1 MNAALGIANSLWW
14 RARWRLIIA
23 LAYLCVLSIGVHV
36 FPKGTPTFCTAA
48 MAVVFMWANL
58 LNIFSFEPGDI
69 GAKES
74 GFPAH
79 MMVRPVQT
87 KALVAWPMIYGI
99 AISAG
104 LWWLAIG
111 LVLNPGGVHLPVFWP
126 AILFAACMAWIQAL
140 AWTPLPSPWIRVL
153 LLVAAIAP
161 ITALAIWGG
170 GNHSNA
176 TVASWV
182 LAAGMGWIGVA
193 FAIGV
198 LGLSR
203 ARCGAEAVWIQFFF
217 QRATRWRRKR
227 VDSSHLLL
235 KPFQSAAA
243 AQFWHEFRRNA
254 VGVPVLIALA
264 SLPIMGCMV
273 ISLRMPDQPHGLVI
287 HSMAVKT
294 EVLNLGFLIFCP
306 FLLVGM
312 AGVGLGKFDY
322 WGKERMTTLFAARPM
337 TTPKYVL
344 LKFKAA
350 AMAAV
355 ASWGIL
361 LAVLLLWVAL
371 DVSPVNRHESLVRAA
386 FAEVTPRS
394 IAMVIFGCLGLLLLM
409 WRSLVCGFWISLAGR
424 KRVSTVVGISLPLIV
439 FFVLPGLAEWMY
451 RQPELRNQILVLV
464 PAIVCTLAATKLC
477 TAVAIGAFLK
487 RLGLATERELAIAF
501 AIWAIVAGCILA
513 TIGSFVPLTAILFG
527 AVILVVPLA
536 RLAAAPLALYWNRH
550 R

>member
-23 LAYLCVLSIGVHV
+23 LAYLCVLSIGVHI
-36 FPKGTPTFCTAA
+36 FPKGASAFCAAA

-79 MMVRPVQT
+79 MMVRPVRT

-99 AISAG
+99 AISAS

-111 LVLNPGGVHLPVFWP
+111 LVLNPGGVYLPVFWP
-126 AILFAACMAWIQAL
+126 AVLFATCMAWIQAL

-153 LLVAAIAP
+153 LLVTAIAP

-170 GNHSNA
+170 GNHSST
-176 TVASWV
+176 TVGSWV
-182 LAAGMGWIGVA
+182 LAAGIGWMGVA
-193 FAIGV
+193 FAVGV

-203 ARCGAEAVWIQFFF
+203 ARRGAEAVWIQFFI
-217 QRATRWRRKR
+217 QRATRWRRKPA
-227 VDSSHLLL
+227 DSNRLLL

-264 SLPIMGCMV
+264 SLPIMGCIV
-273 ISLRMPDQPHGLVI
+273 LSLRTPERPHGLMI

-294 EVLNLGFLIFCP
+294 EVLNLGFWIFSL
-306 FLLVGM
+306 FLLLGM
-312 AGVGLGKFDY
+312 AGAGLGKFDY
-322 WGKERMTTLFAARPM
+322 WGKERMTTFFAARPM
-337 TTPKYVL
+337 TTLEYIL

-350 AMAAV
+350 AMATV

-361 LAVLLLWVAL
+361 LVVLLLWAAL

-386 FAEVTPRS
+386 FAEVTPQS
-394 IAMVIFGCLGLLLLM
+394 IAMVILGCLGLLLLM

-424 KRVSTVVGISLPLIV
+424 KWFSISVGVSLPLVV
-439 FFVLPGLAEWMY
+439 FLVLPGFAEWMY
-451 RQPELRNQILVLV
+451 RQPELRNQILALA
-464 PAIVCTLAATKLC
+464 PTIVCTLAAIKLC

-487 RLGLATERELAIAF
+487 GLGLATLRELAIAF

-513 TIGSFVPLTAILFG
+513 AIGSFVPLTAILFG
-527 AVILVVPLA
+527 AVNLVVPLV